1 MTFLK
6 FVGIMVLILIAVV
19 LFFILIAVATKI
31 ICWIY
36 EKMFL

>member
-6 FVGIMVLILIAVV
+6 FLGIMVLMLIAVV

-31 ICWIY
+31 ICWVY

>member
-6 FVGIMVLILIAVV
+6 FVGIMVLIPIAVV

-31 ICWIY
+31 ICWVY

>member
-6 FVGIMVLILIAVV
+6 FLGIMALMLIAVV

-36 EKMFL
+36 EKML

>member
-6 FVGIMVLILIAVV
+6 FVGIMVLIVITVV

>member
-6 FVGIMVLILIAVV
+6 FLGIMVLIVIALVV
-19 LFFILIAVATKI
+19 LFILLAVATKI
-31 ICWIY
+31 ICWVY